1 MSIINLTISKDN
13 IIGDCNVLS
22 VFNPLTFYCDAEF
35 TGIAPENLY
44 WNLKNGDGDILYTG
58 RCIPLEYITI
68 SELRFLI
75 DIVPFCKK
83 SFLDLA
89 DSYQPTESFLP
100 VANTQA
106 KFTLEF
112 FDSENL
118 YTLVSVDFIG
128 LMSTRQ
134 RGQTEANTEIY
145 NNDTEYIIAPAG
157 FPVYA
162 YFWNNDEANQ
172 VDVNIESPFEYALD
186 NDLNIYRNNEN
197 EKFRIRTKI

>member
-1 MSIINLTISKDN
+1 MSITSLTISKDN

-22 VFNPLTFYCDAEF
+22 VFNPLIFYCDAEF

-44 WNLKNGDGDILYTG
+44 WNLKDANDNLLYSG
-58 RCIPLEYITI
+58 RCIPYVYITL
-68 SELRFLI
+68 SELRFLLNI
-75 DIVPFCKK
+75 SPFCKK
-83 SFLDLA
+83 YFTDLS

-100 VANTQA
+100 VANTQIQ
-106 KFTLEF
+106 FTLEF

-118 YTLVSVDFIG
+118 YTLVSVNFIG

-145 NNDTEYIIAPAG
+145 NNETEYIIAPAG
-157 FPVYA
+157 FPIYV
-162 YFWNNDEANQ
+162 YFWNNDVLNQ
-172 VDVNIESPFEYALD
+172 LGINTESKFEYALD